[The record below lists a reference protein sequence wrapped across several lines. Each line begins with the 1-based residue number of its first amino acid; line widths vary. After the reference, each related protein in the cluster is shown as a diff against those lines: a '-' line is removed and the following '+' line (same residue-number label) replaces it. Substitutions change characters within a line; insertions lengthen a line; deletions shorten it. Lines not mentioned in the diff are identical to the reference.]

1 MKIVLEPIAES
12 ELYIAFE
19 ARDCIQHLLI
29 HVSKRE
35 SASDRINPEYK
46 IKIICMMNE
55 TERN

>member
-1 MKIVLEPIAES
+1 MKIVIEPIADS
-12 ELYIAFE
+12 ELYAAFE

-55 TERN
+55 RN